1 MADAFEQFLAASL
14 APPERMPDRRFVSAV
29 HSRILLEDRL
39 AAERRTLVADL
50 IKQLAALIAVAAALW
65 FMGRAAPAAEWF
77 AQHRAAGLAGLLVAF
92 GLLVALLSRRSS
104 VNLSASNPAAS
115 SAVSRC

>member
-1 MADAFEQFLAASL
+1 MADAFGQFLAASL
-14 APPERMPDRRFVSAV
+14 APPERMPDRRFVSIV

-50 IKQLAALIAVAAALW
+50 IKQLVALIAVAAALW
-65 FMGRAAPAAEWF
+65 FMGRAAPVAEWF
-77 AQHRAAGLAGLLVAF
+77 AQHRAAGLAALLVAF
-92 GLLVALLSRRSS
+92 GLLVALLSRRPG
-104 VNLSASNPAAS
+104 ANPGAINHVAS

>member
-1 MADAFEQFLAASL
+1 MADAFERFLADSL
-14 APPERMPDRRFVSAV
+14 APPQRTPDRRFVSIV

-65 FMGRAAPAAEWF
+65 FMGRAAPVAEWF
-77 AQHRAAGLAGLLVAF
+77 AQHRAAGLAALLVAF
-92 GLLVALLSRRSS
+92 GLLIALLSRRPG
-104 VNLSASNPAAS
+104 ANPLAINHVTS